1 MAMDP
6 FQRLKKSLRKYRYL
20 EMKSISYTNL
30 EDCLVFGWS
39 YEQRR
44 DTIVIPTTSLHYCIL
59 LGRRGER
66 GPTNNI
72 KSAQHR
78 EIWFYMKSSEKVY
91 TTKLNPLVTSNN
103 RWLPLYLKG

>member
-1 MAMDP
+1 M
-6 FQRLKKSLRKYRYL
+6 
-20 EMKSISYTNL
+20 
-30 EDCLVFGWS
+30 FGWS

-66 GPTNNI
+66 AAGPTNNI
-72 KSAQHR
+72 KSAEHR

-91 TTKLNPLVTSNN
+91 KINLNPPVTSNI
-103 RWLPLYLKG
+103 RQ